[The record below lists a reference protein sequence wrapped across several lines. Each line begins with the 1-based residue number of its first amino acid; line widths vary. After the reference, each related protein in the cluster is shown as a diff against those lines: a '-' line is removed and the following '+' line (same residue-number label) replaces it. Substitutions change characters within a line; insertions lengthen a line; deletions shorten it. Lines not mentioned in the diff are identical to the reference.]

1 MCPAE
6 AIGGARATGQ
16 PGRPPAGVGEDR
28 QGMTR
33 RTDIAAGLFVA
44 AFAALLL
51 VWVIPANTSPPQSES
66 NLSPAFLP
74 TVAAVTMLLLSLLL
88 TATTLLK
95 ERLESDTLHEEFGA
109 EATGIGW
116 REMRDIAIWG
126 AFSAA
131 MMVGFSTIGF
141 VATAVP
147 ALVLMLLYAG
157 QRNLVAIAT
166 TSIATPGLIYLVA
179 WHAFGVQLP

>member
-1 MCPAE
+1 MGHMPARP
-6 AIGGARATGQ
+6 AKGA
-16 PGRPPAGVGEDR
+16 GEDRSGKAR

-33 RTDIAAGLFVA
+33 RTDIAAGLFIA

-51 VWVIPANTSPPQSES
+51 VWIIPANTSPPQSES

-95 ERLESDTLHEEFGA
+95 ERLEGSALHEEFGA

-116 REMRDIAIWG
+116 REIRDIAIWG
-126 AFSAA
+126 AFSSAT
-131 MMVGFSTIGF
+131 MVGFSTIGF
-141 VATAVP
+141 VATSIP
-147 ALVLMLLYAG
+147 ALALMLLYAG
-157 QRNLVAIAT
+157 QRNLVAIAA
-166 TSIATPGLIYLVA
+166 TSIATPELIYLIA